1 MIAIGSEL
9 QSYSVIK
16 NRISSKE
23 EMSEEEKK
31 ILNQIKKLIILLKDA
46 LESSKDFSDSAYN
59 LFDEVFELRLEGINW
74 LLKEKQLKQTIKDS
88 TGGLFYHFEKT
99 IKENHALS
107 QKSKFDKIESIQT
120 LSPNLAFAKR
130 TLKRVV
136 ESYFKNEEG
145 KAFLTEKS
153 IPLTSYND
161 YIKTIRL
168 SLPTETKNQILE
180 LLGSSLML
188 ETCLIS
194 IDILLDEYHSIQLP
208 KNRINELNQ
217 LIVSN
222 AQQYG
227 AMAKRMGFLGK
238 KRNNNSKVIPN
249 LSQEE
254 LYDEKKLAETGLNNY

>member
-120 LSPNLAFAKR
+120 LSPNLAF
-130 TLKRVV
+130 
-136 ESYFKNEEG
+136 
-145 KAFLTEKS
+145 
-153 IPLTSYND
+153 
-161 YIKTIRL
+161 IKTIRL